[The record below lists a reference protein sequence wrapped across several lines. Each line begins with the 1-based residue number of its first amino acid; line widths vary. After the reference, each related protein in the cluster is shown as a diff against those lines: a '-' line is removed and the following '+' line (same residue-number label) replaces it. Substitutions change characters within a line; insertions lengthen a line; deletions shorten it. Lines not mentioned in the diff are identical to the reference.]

1 MEEIKINV
9 STKVWVYCTLAMV
22 VGMAALIGLRF
33 YIDSNVDSAF
43 LSLIFSMLTTI
54 VMFGYFEFIQRKTRL
69 IISDN
74 SLTVN
79 TKEEWIVQFD
89 GVDSFYIDKFKGNT
103 FIGIRY
109 KANTEEAIAD
119 EEIAKDRKQRSKAAL
134 QGYPYEIYVKG
145 LSKTPQEICYLLNS
159 RINKSAGA
167 DIC

>member
-9 STKVWVYCTLAMV
+9 STKVWVYCTLAMI
-22 VGMAALIGLRF
+22 VGMAALIGPRF

-54 VMFGYFEFIQRKTRL
+54 VMFGYFEFIQRRTRL

-89 GVDSFYIDKFKGNT
+89 GVDSFYIDKFKGKT
-103 FIGIRY
+103 FIGIHY
-109 KANTEEAIAD
+109 KANTEEAIAYD
-119 EEIAKDRKQRSKAAL
+119 EIAKERKLRLKSAL
-134 QGYPYEIYVKG
+134 QGYPYEIYVRG
-145 LSKTPQEICYLLNS
+145 LSKSPQEICDLLNQ
-159 RINKSAGA
+159 RINQIQK
-167 DIC
+167 